1 MAWSLLQQSRGKT
14 NKGDMPD
21 PRERVVNRI
30 LRSLRGVKQDSSVKV
45 VNRVQVVVSVR
56 PERKEMKRGGEPT
69 IVSLS
74 APYLLSGRKDSFD
87 LNLPALGA
95 PFALW
100 GGEVS
105 HGVLME

>member
-1 MAWSLLQQSRGKT
+1 MKSKKGFRLNLFPTGLDETRIHNKQQ
-14 NKGDMPD
+14 
-21 PRERVVNRI
+21 
-30 LRSLRGVKQDSSVKV
+30 
-45 VNRVQVVVSVR
+45 
-56 PERKEMKRGGEPT
+56 
-69 IVSLS
+69 SLS
-74 APYLLSGRKDSFD
+74 APYLLSGRKDSFE

>member
-1 MAWSLLQQSRGKT
+1 MDS
-14 NKGDMPD
+14 
-21 PRERVVNRI
+21 I
-30 LRSLRGVKQDSSVKV
+30 L
-45 VNRVQVVVSVR
+45 
-56 PERKEMKRGGEPT
+56 
-69 IVSLS
+69 LS

-100 GGEVS
+100 DGEVS